1 MTDFEIT
8 QDAAERGA
16 SFFTL
21 SLREPSGLTVIA
33 SLRGHDL
40 AYLEDTCAAYSGDPR
55 DPWASTAWGDEPA
68 AVRMDANGNASL
80 RLYRDGDPVASL
92 PVSRAQAHELREKC
106 RTANERAMMLEASKR
121 RQGREASKDERK
133 RRAR

>member
-8 QDAAERGA
+8 QTATEQGL

-21 SLREPSGLTVIA
+21 SLREPSGLMVMA
-33 SLRGHDL
+33 DLRGHDL
-40 AYLEDTCAAYSGDPR
+40 AYLEDTCAAYSGDAR

-68 AVRMDANGNASL
+68 AVRMDAHGNASL
-80 RLYRDGDPVASL
+80 RLYRDGDLVASV
-92 PVSRAQAHELREKC
+92 PVSRRQAHELREKC

-133 RRAR
+133 GRAR